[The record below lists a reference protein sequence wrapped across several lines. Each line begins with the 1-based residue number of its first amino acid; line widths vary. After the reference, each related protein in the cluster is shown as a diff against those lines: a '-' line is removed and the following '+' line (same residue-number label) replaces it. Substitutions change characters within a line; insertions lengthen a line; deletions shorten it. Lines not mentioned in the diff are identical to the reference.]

1 MQQSTPYL
9 SFRGIGKTFPGV
21 KALTDISFDC
31 YAGQVHAL
39 MGENGAGK
47 STLLK
52 ILSGNYAPTTGSVV
66 INGQEMSFS
75 DTTAALNAGVAIIYQ
90 ELHLVPEMTVAE
102 NIYLGQLPH
111 KGGIVNRSLLNY
123 EAGLQLKHLG
133 MDIDPDTPLKYLS
146 IGQWQMVEIAKAL
159 ARNAKIIAF
168 DEPTSSLS
176 AREIDNLFRVIR
188 ELRKEGRGILYVSHR
203 MEEIFALSD
212 AITVF
217 KDGRY
222 VKTFTDMQQVDHDAL
237 VQAMVG
243 RDIGD
248 IYGWQPRSYGEERL
262 RLDAVKAPGVR
273 TPISLAVRSG
283 EIVGL
288 FGLVGAGRSELMKGL
303 FGGTQITAGQ
313 VYIDQQPIDIRKP
326 SHAIAAGMMLCP
338 EDRKAEG
345 IIPVHSVR
353 DNINISAR
361 RKHVLGGC
369 VINNGWE
376 ENNADHHIRSL
387 NIKTPGAEQ
396 LIMNLS
402 GGNQQKA
409 ILGRW
414 LSEEMKVI
422 LLDEPTRGIDVGA
435 KHEIYNVI
443 YALAAQGVAVLFIAC
458 AIFVPNFATFINM
471 KGLGLAISMSGMVA
485 CGMLFCLA
493 SGDFDLSVAS
503 VIACAGVTT
512 AVVINL
518 TESLWIGVAAGL
530 LLGILCGLVN
540 GFVIA
545 KLKINALITTLATM
559 QIVRGLAYI
568 ISDGKA
574 VGIED
579 ESFFALGYANWFG
592 LPAPIWL
599 TVACLIIFGLLLN
612 KTTFGRNTLAI
623 GGNEEAARLAGVP
636 VVRTKIIIFVLSGL
650 VSAIAG
656 IILASRM
663 TSGQPMTSIGYELI
677 VISACVLGGV
687 SLKGGIGK
695 ISYVVAGIL
704 ILGTVENAMNLLNIS
719 PFAQYVVRGLI
730 LLAAVIF
737 DRYKQKAK
745 RTV

>member
-1 MQQSTPYL
+1 MQQSQPYL
-9 SFRGIGKTFPGV
+9 SFRGISKTFPGV

-52 ILSGNYAPTTGSVV
+52 ILSGNYAPTGGTLALRGEEV
-66 INGQEMSFS
+66 SFA

-102 NIYLGQLPH
+102 NIYLGQMPH

-123 EAGLQLKHLG
+123 EARLQLEHLG
-133 MDIDPDTPLKYLS
+133 LDIDPQTPLKYLS

-159 ARNAKIIAF
+159 ARNAKVIAF

-188 ELRKEGRGILYVSHR
+188 ELRNEGRVIIYVSHR

-222 VKTFTDMQQVDHDAL
+222 VRTFDDTKQVNHDQL

-243 RDIGD
+243 REIGD
-248 IYGWQPRSYGEERL
+248 IYGWQPREYGAERL
-262 RLDAVKAPGVR
+262 RLEEVKAPGVR
-273 TPISLAVRSG
+273 QPISLSVKSG

-303 FGGTQITAGQ
+303 FGGTRISGGQ
-313 VYIDQQPIDIRKP
+313 VMIDGQPVDIRKP
-326 SHAIAAGMMLCP
+326 AHAIRAGMMLCP
-338 EDRKAEG
+338 EDRKADG

-361 RKHVLGGC
+361 RRHIRAGC
-369 VINNGWE
+369 LINNAWE
-376 ENNADHHIRSL
+376 ASNAAHHIQSL

-443 YALAAQGVAVLFIAC
+443 YALARSGVAVLF
-458 AIFVPNFATFINM
+458 
-471 KGLGLAISMSGMVA
+471 
-485 CGMLFCLA
+485 A
-493 SGDFDLSVAS
+493 SSDLPEV
-503 VIACAGVTT
+503 
-512 AVVINL
+512 L
-518 TESLWIGVAAGL
+518 GVADRIVVMREGEIAGEL
-530 LLGILCGLVN
+530 MHESAN
-540 GFVIA
+540 EQQ
-545 KLKINALITTLATM
+545 ALSLAM
-559 QIVRGLAYI
+559 
-568 ISDGKA
+568 
-574 VGIED
+574 
-579 ESFFALGYANWFG
+579 
-592 LPAPIWL
+592 P
-599 TVACLIIFGLLLN
+599 
-612 KTTFGRNTLAI
+612 KTTQA
-623 GGNEEAARLAGVP
+623 
-636 VVRTKIIIFVLSGL
+636 
-650 VSAIAG
+650 
-656 IILASRM
+656 
-663 TSGQPMTSIGYELI
+663 
-677 VISACVLGGV
+677 
-687 SLKGGIGK
+687 
-695 ISYVVAGIL
+695 VA
-704 ILGTVENAMNLLNIS
+704 
-719 PFAQYVVRGLI
+719 
-730 LLAAVIF
+730 
-737 DRYKQKAK
+737 
-745 RTV
+745 

>member
-123 EAGLQLKHLG
+123 EAGLQIKHLG

-146 IGQWQMVEIAKAL
+146 IGQWQMVEM
-159 ARNAKIIAF
+159 
-168 DEPTSSLS
+168 
-176 AREIDNLFRVIR
+176 
-188 ELRKEGRGILYVSHR
+188 RKEGRVILYVSHR

-288 FGLVGAGRSELMKGL
+288 FGLVGAGRSELMKGM

-326 SHAIAAGMMLCP
+326 SHAITAGMMLCP

-443 YALAAQGVAVLFIAC
+443 YALAAQGVAVLF
-458 AIFVPNFATFINM
+458 
-471 KGLGLAISMSGMVA
+471 
-485 CGMLFCLA
+485 A
-493 SGDFDLSVAS
+493 SSDLPEV
-503 VIACAGVTT
+503 
-512 AVVINL
+512 L
-518 TESLWIGVAAGL
+518 GVADR
-530 LLGILCGLVN
+530 
-540 GFVIA
+540 
-545 KLKINALITTLATM
+545 
-559 QIVRGLAYI
+559 IVVMREG
-568 ISDGKA
+568 
-574 VGIED
+574 E
-579 ESFFALGYANWFG
+579 
-592 LPAPIWL
+592 
-599 TVACLIIFGLLLN
+599 
-612 KTTFGRNTLAI
+612 
-623 GGNEEAARLAGVP
+623 
-636 VVRTKIIIFVLSGL
+636 
-650 VSAIAG
+650 IAG
-656 IILASRM
+656 ELLHEQADERQALSLAM
-663 TSGQPMTSIGYELI
+663 PK
-677 VISACVLGGV
+677 V
-687 SLKGGIGK
+687 SQA
-695 ISYVVAGIL
+695 VA
-704 ILGTVENAMNLLNIS
+704 
-719 PFAQYVVRGLI
+719 
-730 LLAAVIF
+730 
-737 DRYKQKAK
+737 
-745 RTV
+745 